1 MRVREEMIFR
11 KETEYKVDSD
21 NIKMQQQKLMQED
34 MHQRRLA
41 IQARLIAEKAEKI
54 KRQKVADAL
63 EDLLKAEKN
72 QQGIAI
78 HMERA
83 KEEFIKANKAALL
96 VEELRKRREE
106 QDMALA
112 QVQAQERARFRR

>member
-72 QQGIAI
+72 QQEIAI